1 VGALIEAEAPLLE
14 MVLVGAAA
22 GVSVAAVWFRQ
33 RLSGLRTAFGFG
45 PGAAPGR
52 AGSGGDRLGADRRV
66 AERIATERPV
76 APGRTAGWAGA
87 EPAPVL
93 DVVRLRLQDCD
104 PDEWDAFAQAC
115 GCSFRSGYSWLRAW
129 SLKWRF
135 RYRLHVLELR
145 ASGRRIG
152 RCAVGVGARE
162 RLFLD
167 RLQLAP
173 DAQAMAGE
181 TARETA
187 REHAREVSAER
198 SQELWAEAMAAVLAH
213 LGPGTYRYGWQ
224 LNLEPCRAA
233 ALHRLAGVA
242 VETVQPLTVQA
253 VDFRQWPSWDA
264 YWKSTSNNTRR
275 NAKRADA
282 EGLRIEVR
290 RGVASLRHAVPLV
303 RLRSLMYERKGIR
316 FQAARV
322 LASYVAA
329 YLASPRYTLT
339 SIVADDTQALAGFSG
354 MEFGPHTYYIDGGSR
369 PANKGAAWALQRSM
383 LQRAWERH
391 PGQATFVMGYVDYA
405 THDDAVGGG
414 LLRSRKAVRASD
426 YNTSVVTFTVTQTH
440 KGMAG

>member
-1 VGALIEAEAPLLE
+1 VPL
-14 MVLVGAAA
+14 
-22 GVSVAAVWFRQ
+22 
-33 RLSGLRTAFGFG
+33 
-45 PGAAPGR
+45 
-52 AGSGGDRLGADRRV
+52 
-66 AERIATERPV
+66 
-76 APGRTAGWAGA
+76 
-87 EPAPVL
+87 
-93 DVVRLRLQDCD
+93 RLRECD

-115 GCSFRSGYSWLRAW
+115 GCSFRSGHSWLRAW
-129 SLKWRF
+129 ALKWRI

-162 RLFLD
+162 RIFLD

-173 DAQAMAGE
+173 DAGPD
-181 TARETA
+181 
-187 REHAREVSAER
+187 
-198 SQELWAEAMAAVLAH
+198 LWAEAMAAVLAH
-213 LGPGTYRYGWQ
+213 LGPGRYRYGWQ

-233 ALHRLAGVA
+233 ALRRLAGVT

-290 RGVASLRHAVPLV
+290 RGLASLRHAVPLV

-316 FQAARV
+316 FEALKV
-322 LASYVAA
+322 LATYVAA
-329 YLASPRYTLT
+329 YLGSPRYTLT
-339 SIVADDTQALAGFSG
+339 SLVTDDEQALAGFSG

-391 PGQATFVMGYVDYA
+391 PGRALFVMGYVDYA

-426 YNTSVVTFTVTQTH
+426 YNTSVVTFSFQPND
-440 KGMAG
+440 GAAAAAES